1 MSYIIDKEIEQ
12 LQKELQKEE
21 LLNSVLV
28 LRKKNAES
36 FSEINSLTSKV
47 LPNSNLTAQVE
58 LQFSENTA
66 NTKNI
71 PTSTCL
77 SQWKNDP
84 DINIANFQFSAT
96 LARMLENQGLAVNST
111 SRSYMTTAS
120 REDVIQIVNNF
131 TNFPFSVK
139 YVPDGY
145 FSTAQI
151 CSWVNLSTRNI
162 TPIKAVYSNFDSIH
176 KVFFDKVPYYKI
188 DKADFLKRRKRST
201 ATNDHTRNYNNNAI
215 DAYCATLGED
225 WHRLS
230 FIQNS
235 LNINYNKVRK
245 FIAWLNLSDEL
256 ITFYK
261 GKNLGILSN
270 TKFYKMKKSLIK
282 PLYNQYT
289 QGNTRPNF
297 SVASAQDVLAD
308 TYVWL
313 DQDDQVINGIL
324 DKDQLD
330 PDNNL
335 TSDCYVT
342 IGNVSYPIKALSHHC
357 QDDLLSAFTENS

>member
-1 MSYIIDKEIEQ
+1 MSYIIDQEIEQ

-71 PTSTCL
+71 PTFTCF

-84 DINIANFQFSAT
+84 DINIANFTFSAT
-96 LARMLENQGLAVNST
+96 LARMLESQGLPVNLT
-111 SRSYMTTAS
+111 GRSYMTTAS
-120 REDVIQIVNNF
+120 REDVIQVVNNF
-131 TNFPFSVK
+131 TKFPFSVK
-139 YVPDGY
+139 YVPNGY
-145 FSTAQI
+145 FSTDQI
-151 CSWVNLSTRNI
+151 CSWINLSARKN
-162 TPIKAVYSNFDSIH
+162 PIKAVYSNFDSIH
-176 KVFFDKVPYYKI
+176 KVFCNRAPYFKI
-188 DKADFLKRRKRST
+188 DKADFLKRRKLLT
-201 ATNDHTRNYNNNAI
+201 ATNDYKRNDNNNAI

-225 WHRLS
+225 WHRVS
-230 FIQNS
+230 FIRNS

-245 FIAWLNLSDEL
+245 FMAWLNLSDEL

-261 GKNLGILSN
+261 GKSLGIISN
-270 TKFYKMKKSLIK
+270 TKFYKLKKSLIK
-282 PLYNQYT
+282 PLYHQYT

-335 TSDCYVT
+335 TLDCYVT

-357 QDDLLSAFTENS
+357 QDDLLSAFAQNS